1 MFPNNSAERKDT
13 TDKSARS
20 LFLSSTAAARERISW
35 VQVHFRDMEDVH
47 HALLGVVEASAL
59 FDEIGLVGRALP
71 ADSPPP
77 QANRKQ
83 IFESQG
89 ICWLATCLLLLQ

>member
-1 MFPNNSAERKDT
+1 MGDE
-13 TDKSARS
+13 
-20 LFLSSTAAARERISW
+20 
-35 VQVHFRDMEDVH
+35 H
-47 HALLGVVEASAL
+47 HALLGFVKASAL

-83 IFESQG
+83 KVESQG
-89 ICWLATCLLLLQ
+89 ICWLATCLVLLQ